1 MAVRTMIGSRI
12 ERALSVALWAGLAVV
27 PPAQAANSSYSC
39 PEGQEL
45 TGQFTPRE
53 ARLTLKKGPA
63 GQETVRKWTLLRL
76 REAGQARYRA
86 GEVML
91 VLSRSQAELTLS
103 KDEAPLVCKLK
114 LSEFA
119 ARPSGY

>member
-12 ERALSVALWAGLAVV
+12 GRALSVALWAGLALQ
-27 PPAQAANSSYSC
+27 AQAANSSYSC

-53 ARLTLKKGPA
+53 ARLTLKKGPV

-76 REAGQARYRA
+76 REGLLTQIDSDRDLAG
-86 GEVML
+86 
-91 VLSRSQAELTLS
+91 
-103 KDEAPLVCKLK
+103 D
-114 LSEFA
+114 
-119 ARPSGY
+119 